1 MAPKKQVK
9 KLKEQIKILK
19 SQTQQQMTAL
29 ITSAFAFT
37 AALFWRDAI
46 RDFLEQ
52 TLFIKTGQGWWPIQL
67 LIATL
72 VSIIAVVVIYSI
84 SRFEGKK

>member
-1 MAPKKQVK
+1 MTPKKQVK
-9 KLKEQIKILK
+9 KLKKRIKTLK

-52 TLFIKTGQGWWPIQL
+52 TLFIRAGQGWWPIQL
-67 LIATL
+67 LVATL
-72 VSIIAVVVIYSI
+72 VTIIAVVVIYGV